1 MRTGTLSKKID
12 RELYRSS
19 LQFVRNSEFLVNKI
33 ALENI
38 NKRGYIKS
46 ARVVQ
51 VTKCNDIAKVT
62 LRADGAKIDIN
73 VGLNELDRVYSNPI
87 AYAEKWI

>member
-1 MRTGTLSKKID
+1 MRCFSSKKID

-19 LQFVRNSEFLVNKI
+19 MQFVRNSELFVNKI
-33 ALENI
+33 AIERI
-38 NKRGYIKS
+38 KKRGYIKS

-62 LRADGAKIDIN
+62 LRADGAKIDIKG
-73 VGLNELDRVYSNPI
+73 GLNELDRVDINPI